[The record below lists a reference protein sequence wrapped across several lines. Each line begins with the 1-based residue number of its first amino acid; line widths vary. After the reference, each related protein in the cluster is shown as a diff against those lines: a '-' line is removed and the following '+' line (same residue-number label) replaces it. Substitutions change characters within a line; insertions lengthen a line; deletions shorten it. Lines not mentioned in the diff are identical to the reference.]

1 MTRRRTISLAH
12 GTLEQSSIATGPEFL
27 FFEEAARAEKAIPIK
42 GLAFMETTL
51 AYRFSDRLKVDL
63 SRPPR
68 WLSPLALL
76 AAWEVASRAG
86 VIPARILA
94 APSAVALTAA
104 QMIASGEMQHNL
116 LVSLVRVLAGL
127 GIGLAAGTALALV
140 AGLTSAGERLI
151 DPPVQMLRTLPLL
164 ALVPL
169 FIVWFGIG
177 ETPKIALIALGA
189 TFPVYLNLFNGVRG
203 VDKKLVEAARSY
215 GVGGWELV
223 REVILPGAAPGFL
236 LGLRYA
242 LGVSWL
248 FLVVAEQINASEG
261 LGYLINNARDFL
273 RTDIIVLCL
282 VIYALLGLGS
292 DALVRALERRALAWR
307 PSFIDR

>member
-1 MTRRRTISLAH
+1 M
-12 GTLEQSSIATGPEFL
+12 
-27 FFEEAARAEKAIPIK
+27 
-42 GLAFMETTL
+42 GL
-51 AYRFSDRLKVDL
+51 
-63 SRPPR
+63 
-68 WLSPLALL
+68 
-76 AAWEVASRAG
+76 
-86 VIPARILA
+86 IPARVLA
-94 APSAVALTAA
+94 APSTVAVTAA
-104 QMIASGEMQHNL
+104 QLVASGELQHNL

-127 GIGLAAGTALALV
+127 SIGVTVGTVLALFS
-140 AGLTSAGERLI
+140 GLTRAGERLV
-151 DPPVQMLRTLPLL
+151 DPLVQMMRTLPLL

-189 TFPVYLNLFNGVRG
+189 TFPIYLNLFNGVRG

-215 GVGGWELV
+215 GVSGRELV

-292 DALVRALERRALAWR
+292 DALVRTLERRALSWR
-307 PSFIDR
+307 PSFVEH